1 MSETLGWELNLTVV
15 AFIRMRD
22 CDPNPVQLQPFYRC
36 PNKQENKQSNK
47 KYRPFSN
54 QPTCIIFGWF
64 LTWDGHSGQ
73 GRRAS
78 SSIRSSLYYSMHFV
92 QKGREEGNGK
102 CCKSERSLPLLYLPR
117 VGMWC
122 LLYYVV
128 TVANLAIGF
137 CQTYG
142 IRMVLSNC
150 LFDLGF
156 RIDVQENA
164 LSPSSTCQE

>member
-1 MSETLGWELNLTVV
+1 MSPNWCNLWKQHERLKTKSGQAVTLFEG
-15 AFIRMRD
+15 
-22 CDPNPVQLQPFYRC
+22 VQAKKQI
-36 PNKQENKQSNK
+36 NKQVTRNTG
-47 KYRPFSN
+47 N
-54 QPTCIIFGWF
+54 QPTLFSDDF
-64 LTWDGHSGQ
+64 LTWDAHSGQ

-142 IRMVLSNC
+142 IMMVLSDC
-150 LFDLGF
+150 LFDLGL
-156 RIDVQENA
+156 VQDWCVTEWK
-164 LSPSSTCQE
+164 E